1 MPSRNSF
8 FYHKNLLACFLACL
22 IAVSALFFL
31 VPPPQ
36 HTEIAWQEYS
46 LPHIQRDMDQGKVI
60 LISAM
65 SSKDYLIL
73 FLEARYS
80 RDPAMLQFLRTHP
93 VVCYRID
100 LTSLSEEQFEAWQ
113 GYFDSLS
120 PLGVVLLVQTPEDD
134 AVMETIE
141 VDSDQL
147 SPRNLI
153 SRLEKLLARRNTQTG
168 TGV

>member
-22 IAVSALFFL
+22 IAVSSLFFL

-36 HTEIAWQEYS
+36 QTEIDWQEYS
-46 LPHIQRDMDQGKVI
+46 LPHIHRDMEQGKVI

-65 SSKDYLIL
+65 ASWDLSSAC
-73 FLEARYS
+73 FESWYS

-93 VVCYRID
+93 VACYRID
-100 LTSLSEEQFEAWQ
+100 LASLSEEQFQAWR

-141 VDSDQL
+141 ADVDQL

-153 SRLEKLLARRNTQTG
+153 SRLEKLLARRNTKTG
-168 TGV
+168 AGV

>member
-1 MPSRNSF
+1 MLNRSSF
-8 FYHKNLLACFLACL
+8 ICHKNLLACILACL

-36 HTEIAWQEYS
+36 QTEIAWQEYS
-46 LPHIQRDMDQGKVI
+46 LPHIQRDMEQGKVI

-73 FLEARYS
+73 YLEARYA

-93 VVCYRID
+93 VACYRID
-100 LTSLSEEQFEAWQ
+100 LASLSEEQFQAWQ
-113 GYFDSLS
+113 GYYDSLS
-120 PLGVVLLVQTPEDD
+120 PLGVVLLVQTPEND

-141 VDSDQL
+141 VDGDQL
-147 SPRNLI
+147 SPQHLI
-153 SRLEKLLARRNTQTG
+153 SRLEKLLVRRNTQG
-168 TGV
+168 GAGV

>member
-36 HTEIAWQEYS
+36 QTEIAWQEYS

-65 SSKDYLIL
+65 ASWDLSSAY
-73 FLEARYS
+73 FEYWYS

-93 VVCYRID
+93 VSCYRID
-100 LTSLSEEQFEAWQ
+100 LASLSEEQFQAWQ

-120 PLGVVLLVQTPEDD
+120 PLGVVLLVQTPEND

-141 VDSDQL
+141 VDVDQL
-147 SPRNLI
+147 SPQHLI
-153 SRLEKLLARRNTQTG
+153 SRLEKLLARRKTKTG
-168 TGV
+168 AGV

>member
-1 MPSRNSF
+1 MPNRNSF
-8 FYHKNLLACFLACL
+8 FYHKNLSACFLACL
-22 IAVSALFFL
+22 IAVAALFFL

-36 HTEIAWQEYS
+36 QTEIAWQEYS

-60 LISAM
+60 LISAI
-65 SSKDYLIL
+65 SSNDYLIL
-73 FLEARYS
+73 YLEARYS

-134 AVMETIE
+134 AVMETIK
-141 VDSDQL
+141 VDGDQL
-147 SPRNLI
+147 SPKHLI
-153 SRLEKLLARRNTQTG
+153 SRLEKLLAHRNTQTG

>member
-22 IAVSALFFL
+22 IAVAALFFL

-36 HTEIAWQEYS
+36 QTEIDWQEYS

-65 SSKDYLIL
+65 ASWDLSSAY
-73 FLEARYS
+73 FEYWYS

-93 VVCYRID
+93 VSCYRID
-100 LTSLSEEQFEAWQ
+100 LAGLSEEQFQAWQ

-120 PLGVVLLVQTPEDD
+120 PLGVVLLVQTPEND

-147 SPRNLI
+147 SPQHLI

>member
-8 FYHKNLLACFLACL
+8 FCHKNLLACFLACL
-22 IAVSALFFL
+22 IAVAALFFL
-31 VPPPQ
+31 VLPPQ
-36 HTEIAWQEYS
+36 QTEIAWQEYS
-46 LPHIQRDMDQGKVI
+46 LPHIHRDMEQGKVI

-65 SSKDYLIL
+65 ASWDMSSAY
-73 FLEARYS
+73 FEYWYS

-93 VVCYRID
+93 VSCYRID
-100 LTSLSEEQFEAWQ
+100 LASLSEEQFQAWR

-120 PLGVVLLVQTPEDD
+120 PLGVVLLVQTLEND

-147 SPRNLI
+147 SPQHLI
-153 SRLEKLLARRNTQTG
+153 SRLEKLLARRNTKTG
-168 TGV
+168 AGV